1 MKLHVLASLT
11 KRRQYIGSCRHAA
24 GYRPASVLQK
34 HGQEKRLSRAAWLR
48 RESWTQDRC
57 YSCQRALSLELAPC
71 SAPFPK
77 SPRYHLVGCKAPPV
91 HPPPCTNA
99 PPMHTA
105 AHRVSAG
112 FLTAMEST
120 WPGGRSQVG
129 LTIVADMINHR
140 GEVGPKSRKKLDNF
154 VKPLVHGIKAG
165 PHGSIVR
172 RDRTAM
178 LLCAA
183 FEHPVQVFRFPPE
196 GHGQGFERAAAT
208 AALHG
213 MPLDFAHDGYG
224 HMRTL
229 RELALTPA
237 KLADTVADSPSDRS
251 PVLGIAFRHAFL
263 RAPLPAPRLAE
274 HCAIPR
280 QTGTDRNQTKAFRN
294 TCRAEIIS
302 TSMISASRGKPF
314 RGSPFRSAY
323 RHVTRFSGAERE
335 WSAWRTAPGSDD
347 SERVN

>member
-1 MKLHVLASLT
+1 
-11 KRRQYIGSCRHAA
+11 
-24 GYRPASVLQK
+24 
-34 HGQEKRLSRAAWLR
+34 
-48 RESWTQDRC
+48 
-57 YSCQRALSLELAPC
+57 
-71 SAPFPK
+71 
-77 SPRYHLVGCKAPPV
+77 
-91 HPPPCTNA
+91 
-99 PPMHTA
+99 MHTA
-105 AHRVSAG
+105 AHRVSAA

-120 WPGGRSQVG
+120 WPEGHNQAG

-140 GEVGPKSRKKLDNF
+140 GEVGPEFRKKLDDF
-154 VKPLVHGIKAG
+154 VEPLVHGIKAG

-172 RDRTAM
+172 RDRTAI

-196 GHGQGFERAAAT
+196 GHGQGFERATAT

-213 MPLDFAHDGYG
+213 VPLDFAHDGYG

-251 PVLGIAFRHAFL
+251 PVLGIAFRHACL

-280 QTGTDRNQTKAFRN
+280 QTGTNRNQTKAFRN
-294 TCRAEIIS
+294 NKEAEISSIS
-302 TSMISASRGKPF
+302 VISASRAEPLWSF
-314 RGSPFRSAY
+314 PFRSAC
-323 RHVTRFSGAERE
+323 RHVTRPSGAQRE
-335 WSAWRTAPGSDD
+335 WSPWRIAPGSDD
-347 SERVN
+347 SERAN

>member
-1 MKLHVLASLT
+1 
-11 KRRQYIGSCRHAA
+11 
-24 GYRPASVLQK
+24 
-34 HGQEKRLSRAAWLR
+34 
-48 RESWTQDRC
+48 
-57 YSCQRALSLELAPC
+57 
-71 SAPFPK
+71 
-77 SPRYHLVGCKAPPV
+77 
-91 HPPPCTNA
+91 
-99 PPMHTA
+99 MHTA
-105 AHRVSAG
+105 AHRVPAG

-120 WPGGRSQVG
+120 WPGGRSQAG

-140 GEVGPKSRKKLDNF
+140 GEAGPEFRKKLDDF

-172 RDRTAM
+172 RDRTAVR
-178 LLCAA
+178 LRVA
-183 FEHPVQVFRFPPE
+183 FEHPVQVFRCPPE
-196 GHGQGFERAAAT
+196 GHGQGFERATAT

-213 MPLDFAHDGYG
+213 MPLDFAHDGYR

-263 RAPLPAPRLAE
+263 RAPLPAPRLAG

-280 QTGTDRNQTKAFRN
+280 QTGTNRNQAKAFRN
-294 TCRAEIIS
+294 KREAEISFI
-302 TSMISASRGKPF
+302 SMISALRGEPLWGFPFPAGLPSRHKVLPYGK
-314 RGSPFRSAY
+314 GMVLSADSS
-323 RHVTRFSGAERE
+323 R
-335 WSAWRTAPGSDD
+335 SDD